1 MPEPDATRIAHVV
14 RRLVGL
20 PQETES
26 TEFKRNYQDPNGI
39 GEYISALANAAAL
52 LRRTRAHMIWGVE
65 DETHAFV
72 GTATENARPHDLGRR
87 GRNSRLRWDLM
98 RNGNDGL
105 YDPPAKGVAR
115 RERRAVPKCG

>member
-1 MPEPDATRIAHVV
+1 MPEPDVTRIAQAVQQ
-14 RRLVGL
+14 LVGL

-52 LRRTRAHMIWGVE
+52 LGTARAHMIWGVE

-72 GTATENARPHDLGRR
+72 GTTFSPSVAKKGQRAFGGMAAPRAPPPGRF
-87 GRNSRLRWDLM
+87 
-98 RNGNDGL
+98 
-105 YDPPAKGVAR
+105 PIP
-115 RERRAVPKCG
+115 